1 MTVFRRLP
9 TILCLSLLATQLVAQ
24 TAETTTPSRTVEPVT
39 AETDQDVND
48 PQALR
53 LSLTDALG
61 TAMRNNLGVELQSY
75 DYQMAGASLRSQY
88 GLFDWFGTGR
98 IAQEKL
104 EGATISEVDPSQRS
118 STLIRAGV
126 SQNLPAGGSYFLG
139 LNSTRQ
145 TTVGGFVDISPAYT
159 PSLAFQLRQPILRD
173 FGVDVQ
179 QRGILI
185 ARNTLGVNR
194 ELFRTALMNTAVS
207 VEQAYLDLVYARRA
221 VEVVKES
228 LFLARDQARITQIR
242 IDVGASA
249 PLDILQPRVTI
260 ATTEEQLILAVANV
274 RDAEDRLRALLN
286 LPREQWDAP
295 IIPTDAV
302 DYTPM
307 DVDME
312 ASVSRAFELRPELR
326 QAALVSDTREI
337 QRLFARNQTRP
348 QVDFTL
354 DYSAAGVAGR
364 AFVRT
369 DPITGQPIYETT
381 PFSDA
386 FEQVFAQD
394 FPSWTLGVDLEV
406 PFTNIGARAE
416 ARRAELDLERS
427 RTDEEQTRQTIMLA
441 VRAAVRDIDTAARTI
456 VASRTAREAA
466 ERNLEAERR
475 RYENG
480 MTTNFQVL
488 QIQQQLSDARVR
500 ELQALVG
507 YRAAVANYHREVGD
521 ILQVRGI
528 VLEEPELPAEPRVFT
543 LFDRLDWL
551 NYGDPETEGELSR
564 R

>member
-1 MTVFRRLP
+1 MTVFRRL
-9 TILCLSLLATQLVAQ
+9 TTVLCVSLLAAQLVAQ
-24 TAETTTPSRTVEPVT
+24 TAGTPPPRTVEPVT
-39 AETDQDVND
+39 AETDRDASN

-53 LSLTDALG
+53 LSLTDALA
-61 TAMRNNLGVELQSY
+61 TAMRNNLGVELQSF
-75 DYQMAGASLRSQY
+75 DYQMAGFSLRSQY

-98 IAQEKL
+98 VEQESSQ
-104 EGATISEVDPSQRS
+104 GATISEVEPSQQS
-118 STLIRAGV
+118 STDFSAGV
-126 SQNLPAGGSYFLG
+126 SQNLPAGGNYFLG
-139 LNSTRQ
+139 LSSRRQ

-159 PSLAFQLRQPILRD
+159 PALAFQLRQPLLRD

-194 ELFRTALMNTAVS
+194 ELFRTALMNTAIS

-249 PLDILQPRVTI
+249 PLDILQPNVTI
-260 ATTEEQLILAVANV
+260 ATTEEQLIVSVASV

-295 IIPTDAV
+295 IIPTDPV
-302 DYTPM
+302 DYAPM
-307 DVDME
+307 EVDME
-312 ASVSRAFELRPELR
+312 AAVSLAFERRPELR

-348 QVDFTL
+348 QLDFTVN
-354 DYSAAGVAGR
+354 YRAAGVAGR

-369 DPITGQPIYETT
+369 DPSTGQPIYETT
-381 PFSDA
+381 PFSQA
-386 FEQVFAQD
+386 FEQVFANE
-394 FPSWTLGVDLEV
+394 FPTWTLGFDVEV
-406 PFTNIGARAE
+406 PFTNVGARAE
-416 ARRAELDLERS
+416 ARRAELDLERAQ
-427 RTDEEQTRQTIMLA
+427 TDEEQARQTVMLT
-441 VRAAVRDIDTAARTI
+441 VRAAVRDIDTASRSI

-507 YRAAVANYHREVGD
+507 YRIAVANYHREVGD
-521 ILQVRGI
+521 ILEARGI
-528 VLEEPELPAEPRVFT
+528 TVQEPELPEEPRVFT
-543 LFDRLDWL
+543 MFDRLNWL
-551 NYGDPETEGELSR
+551 NYGEPATEGELSR